1 MITARSVVREKT
13 DWLRYAVLMLVASG
27 VVLFA
32 NCDPFDDAR
41 GGDVCNSAGYA
52 IANRTV
58 DCTNDTKLA
67 NARYS
72 DFHYGFQCLYDSS
85 MSENEKNKWFSCS
98 DVISDLDC
106 KLVQENG
113 DNLSWWISDPKCEGR
128 YLQIETSDAGV
139 DDADGV
145 VDAATDSDSGAEA
158 GN

>member
-1 MITARSVVREKT
+1 MIVTRFVVREKNH
-13 DWLRYAVLMLVASG
+13 WLGSALLALVVSG
-27 VVLFA
+27 VFLFA

-41 GGDVCNSAGYA
+41 GDDVCNSAGYA

-67 NARYS
+67 NSRYS
-72 DFHYGFQCLYDSS
+72 DFHYGFQCLYESS
-85 MSENEKNKWFSCS
+85 TPENEKNKWFSCS

-113 DNLSWWISDPKCEGR
+113 HNLSWWISDPKCQGL

-139 DDADGV
+139 DDADGA
-145 VDAATDSDSGAEA
+145 VDAATDSGAEV